1 MGGEETESASRPY
14 LRFGKRSTSND
25 DLIPEE
31 ESDNNNNILE
41 DQDDNMM
48 NQNKVNNFDEE
59 KIKETSLPLNRPT
72 RDAEFYED
80 PTDSDEGEPGKDSNE
95 DRQTTKPL
103 EEQWPR
109 LTSFFYPMPPRL
121 MARPARSKFIVRPT
135 RSFMDRPT
143 RAQFMVR
150 PTRSFMNRPTRAQF
164 MVRPTRSF
172 MDRPTRAQF
181 MVRPTRASTAKRTE
195 EVGRRSKDIFL
206 MR

>member
-1 MGGEETESASRPY
+1 MGGEDTESASRPY
-14 LRFGKRSTSND
+14 LRFGKRSTSKCFY
-25 DLIPEE
+25 IPEE

-80 PTDSDEGEPGKDSNE
+80 PTNSDEGEAGKDSNE

-109 LTSFFYPMPPRL
+109 LTSFFYPMPSRL
-121 MARPARSKFIVRPT
+121 MARPARSNFIVRPT

-150 PTRSFMNRPTRAQF
+150 PTRSFMDRPTRAQF

>member
-31 ESDNNNNILE
+31 ESDNNNNNILE

-80 PTDSDEGEPGKDSNE
+80 PTNSDEGEPGKDSNE

-150 PTRSFMNRPTRAQF
+150 PTR
-164 MVRPTRSF
+164 
-172 MDRPTRAQF
+172 
-181 MVRPTRASTAKRTE
+181 ASTAKRTE